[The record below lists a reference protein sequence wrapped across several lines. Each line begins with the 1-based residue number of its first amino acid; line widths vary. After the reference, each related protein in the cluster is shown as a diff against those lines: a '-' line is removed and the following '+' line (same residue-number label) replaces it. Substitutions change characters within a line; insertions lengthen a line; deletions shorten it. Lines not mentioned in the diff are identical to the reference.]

1 MVVETTDGTLAAVL
15 RYLSARRACVRTA
28 SHSAK
33 RGKGGHGRNKHEPRR
48 WFGNCRNLGETHV
61 VEARPQRKQKD
72 QTSGAAA
79 QREGVQLRSAVHGV
93 GNRVEQAVAR
103 FEQQA
108 AVEAQA
114 AISHVKLEGQRTRK
128 KVEFIQGARHAIDVG
143 PQYVQLSVLAIESQT
158 TRKQAAA
165 LKAQAEVQNLCDR
178 RGAEVQPVEKR
189 VAAARVIGDRIEIA
203 IGGVE
208 GKAAKESHSRAEG
221 CGQRA
226 TAAPR

>member
-1 MVVETTDGTLAAVL
+1 M
-15 RYLSARRACVRTA
+15 
-28 SHSAK
+28 
-33 RGKGGHGRNKHEPRR
+33 
-48 WFGNCRNLGETHV
+48 
-61 VEARPQRKQKD
+61 
-72 QTSGAAA
+72 
-79 QREGVQLRSAVHGV
+79 
-93 GNRVEQAVAR
+93 
-103 FEQQA
+103 A

-114 AISHVKLEGQRTRK
+114 AISHVKLEGHRTRK
-128 KVEFIQGARHAIDVG
+128 QVDFIQGARHAIDVG

-189 VAAARVIGDRIEIA
+189 VAAARVIGDRIETA

-208 GKAAKESHSRAEG
+208 GKAAKESHSGAEG

-226 TAAPR
+226 RAAQGKRFQSRVPRIVIRHDVEAAVGGTIGQTSVEAQGAAEIE